1 MIQNWHIIIR
11 MNVRS
16 EKCMELSR
24 TIASL
29 SVYTGIRIEEGYQRS
44 SQVEILKE
52 ELLSGQGGTE

>member
-11 MNVRS
+11 MNVLS

-24 TIASL
+24 TIGSL
-29 SVYTGIRIEEGYQRS
+29 PVYTGIRVEEGYQLI

-52 ELLSGQGGTE
+52 ELLSGQGCTQ

>member
-1 MIQNWHIIIR
+1 

-29 SVYTGIRIEEGYQRS
+29 SVYTGIRIEEGYQLS
-44 SQVEILKE
+44 GQVEILKE
-52 ELLSGQGGTE
+52 ELLSGPGGTE